1 MQQDHIVIHDISNPL
16 FVASNLVSLTSQ
28 PIKHGQTAHVSW
40 QKHGSFVRVLYQ
52 SFNSFFKQSSMVINQ
67 WRANLV
73 AISGLRTLTCHKC
86 NNANF
91 YIEIKTSIQSEFLSL
106 LSGKFVC
113 PKCKRKMKC

>member
-1 MQQDHIVIHDISNPL
+1 MQQNPIIHNISIPL

-28 PIKHGQTAHVSW
+28 PIKHGQTAHVLW

-52 SFNSFFKQSSMVINQ
+52 SFNSFFKQSLTVINQ

-86 NNANF
+86 NKENF
-91 YIEIKTSIQSEFLSL
+91 YIEIQTTVESEFFAV

-113 PKCKRKMKC
+113 PNCKENMKC